1 MTNDAIDLLPCP
13 WCGDTPSALEWPAGN
28 GKWYSIECVECAL
41 EFSSSDLECLSKQWN
56 TRAAPQITPEVRFR
70 MVHAAVAACDELAKL
85 DGEDWVPTKYIGAAV
100 DAVLATLNIRVG
112 RE

>member
-1 MTNDAIDLLPCP
+1 MTNDAIDLKDCP
-13 WCGDTPSALEWPAGN
+13 FCGGEAEIERYGTPRMSTIYACQDCGCRLETGEEWGH
-28 GKWYSIECVECAL
+28 GR
-41 EFSSSDLECLSKQWN
+41 QWN

-100 DAVLATLNIRVG
+100 DAVLATLNMRVG
-112 RE
+112 E